1 MKERPIIFS
10 APMVRA
16 ILDGCKTMTRRTSDR
31 WGKLQHGD
39 LLWVK
44 EKFGGIDP
52 HWHYAATSDLSG
64 PWKSPLYMPREASR
78 ITLEVTGLR
87 AERLQDISNDDAIAE
102 GVSTSEDLPA
112 WVFFKDLW
120 QSINGS
126 AKGKTWYDNPWV
138 WVISFRVVEVRR

>member
-1 MKERPIIFS
+1 MKERPVMFS

-16 ILDGCKTMTRRTSDR
+16 IIKNKKTMTRRTSDR
-31 WGKLQHGD
+31 WGKLRPGD

-44 EKFGGIDP
+44 ESFCGIGQ
-52 HWHYAATSDLSG
+52 HWHYAATSFLTAK
-64 PWKSPLYMPREASR
+64 WKAPLYMPRAASR